1 MLTSA
6 VGNTHGPG
14 DMATHSTDIVCV
26 LLCTRLMELPGTQ
39 VKAKT
44 KTSKDM
50 VPELWGSQPIG
61 RDNMNQSID
70 TSAITRATKSGKGIV
85 GVEEGGAGCGVGEG
99 GSADLPREAMLE
111 RPCEPK
117 EEVE

>member
-14 DMATHSTDIVCV
+14 DVATHSTDIVHV
-26 LLCTRLMELPGTQ
+26 LLCTQLMELPGMQ
-39 VKAKT
+39 VKGTT

-61 RDNMNQSID
+61 RDNMNQRIH

-85 GVEEGGAGCGVGEG
+85 GVEEGGAGWGVGAG
-99 GSADLPREAMLE
+99 AVQTSLR
-111 RPCEPK
+111 RQC
-117 EEVE
+117 